1 MDKFLQDLLDN
12 LNEQR
17 QALREGIT
25 SAETL
30 EERQELMD
38 SLDQVDEQ
46 IRATETQL
54 RSLPVEE
61 PNNPSDDTN
70 VHARGFNPLAT
81 FGQNGQ
87 MQQARANEVTD
98 KFDTVEYRTAFMEYA
113 CRGVPIPANLT
124 KRADA
129 VTMTSDVGAVIP
141 TTIMNEIVKE
151 LKVRGGIWAKVR
163 KLNVQGGV
171 EIPIL
176 SLKPKATWVAENKKA
191 DSQKLSAND
200 KISFSYYGLECKVS
214 QSLLANVTTLDIF
227 QGQFVDLAVE
237 AVIEAIEIGTF
248 NGTGSGQMLGI
259 INDSRVPAVN
269 KITLSEAEFTDWQA
283 WKKKIFGKIK
293 LAYGAGSFYMA
304 KSTFDG
310 YIDGMVDKNGQPIGR
325 VNYGIAEGSQ
335 LRFGGKT
342 VEEVE
347 DDIIKPFETASVGDV
362 VAVFVNLND
371 YGVNSNLEM
380 TMNKW
385 TDNDTH
391 EIKNNCLMILDG
403 KLIDVNGVLIIKK
416 GATAGA

>member
-30 EERQELMD
+30 EERQALMD

-54 RSLPVEE
+54 RSLPEDNQD
-61 PNNPSDDTN
+61 PLDGTN
-70 VHARGFNPLAT
+70 AQARGFNPLAT
-81 FGQNGQ
+81 FRQNGQ
-87 MQQARANEVTD
+87 IQQARANEVTD
-98 KFDTVEYRTAFMEYA
+98 QFDTVEYRTAFMEYA

-124 KRADA
+124 QRADA

-214 QSLLANVTTLDIF
+214 QSLLANVTSF
-227 QGQFVDLAVE
+227 DLQILIPLAFMGVG
-237 AVIEAIEIGTF
+237 IL
-248 NGTGSGQMLGI
+248 LGI
-259 INDSRVPAVN
+259 VASS
-269 KITLSEAEFTDWQA
+269 KITGYCLKHFHNITIYFILGLVIASSIVLIPLDATYDMMMIISCFITMLVGGIIVVMLE
-283 WKKKIFGKIK
+283 K
-293 LAYGAGSFYMA
+293 LA
-304 KSTFDG
+304 
-310 YIDGMVDKNGQPIGR
+310 
-325 VNYGIAEGSQ
+325 
-335 LRFGGKT
+335 
-342 VEEVE
+342 
-347 DDIIKPFETASVGDV
+347 
-362 VAVFVNLND
+362 
-371 YGVNSNLEM
+371 
-380 TMNKW
+380 
-385 TDNDTH
+385 
-391 EIKNNCLMILDG
+391 
-403 KLIDVNGVLIIKK
+403 
-416 GATAGA
+416 